1 MSRSRTRWELQEDVT
16 ERLEAAGVPTPDT
29 DARLLL
35 DAMEERF
42 GGLAGC
48 DLAVLDG
55 MVERRAQRV
64 PLQVVLGATTFRW
77 VEVEVEQ
84 GVFIPRP
91 ETEVVAGLAIDALA
105 GVERPLVAEP
115 CTGTGAI
122 TCALLTEVAGV
133 RALATDRSG
142 AAVELARRNIGRVLA
157 GEASPPAWQPDVD
170 ATAEV
175 LVGHLLDPLRQL
187 GSTVLGNLDV
197 LVANP
202 PYLPTSDAP
211 SMQPEVVG
219 HDPGAALFGGEDGHE
234 VVDELLAEAAVWLR
248 PGGTVVLE
256 IDDRRGPAAAAS
268 AEAAGLVAVRIEQD
282 LTGRDRAVVA
292 ERR

>member
-1 MSRSRTRWELQEDVT
+1 MSRRRTRWELEEDVT
-16 ERLEAAGVPTPDT
+16 DRLEAAGVPTPDT

-55 MVERRAQRV
+55 MVERRARRV
-64 PLQVVLGATTFRW
+64 PLQVVLGSTTFRW
-77 VEVEVEQ
+77 VDVEVEQ

-122 TCALLTEVAGV
+122 TCALLTEVPGV
-133 RALATDRSG
+133 RVLATDGSG
-142 AAVELARRNIGRVLA
+142 AAVDLARRNIARVLA
-157 GEASPPAWQPDVD
+157 GDASPPAWQPDD

-202 PYLPTSDAP
+202 PYLPSSDAP

-219 HDPGAALFGGEDGHE
+219 HDPAAALFGGEDGHE

-248 PGGTVVLE
+248 PAGTVVIE
-256 IDDRRGPAAAAS
+256 IDDRRGDAAAAS
-268 AEAAGLVAVRIEQD
+268 AEAAGLVEVRIEQD

-292 ERR
+292 QRR